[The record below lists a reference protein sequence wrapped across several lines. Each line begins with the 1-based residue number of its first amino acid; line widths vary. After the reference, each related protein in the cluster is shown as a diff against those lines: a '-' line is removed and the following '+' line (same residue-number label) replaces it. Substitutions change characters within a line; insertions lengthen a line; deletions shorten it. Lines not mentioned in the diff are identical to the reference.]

1 MEQKTPLYDRH
12 VACGG
17 KPVPFAGYLLPI
29 HYPTGII
36 AEHMAVRTTA
46 GLFDVSHMGELV
58 FSGPDALKMVNHL
71 FTNDYSNLA
80 VGRIRYGVM
89 CYDDGG
95 CVDDLIVY
103 RMRDDAF
110 LVVVNAANR
119 RKDVAWIE
127 SHLTGGVRFSDL
139 SDYIAQLALQGP
151 NAEKILSRLCDP
163 ALLPQKY
170 YSFVKDIEV
179 SGVRCLVSRTG
190 YTGEEG
196 FELYC
201 APADAPALWD
211 ALLAAGKQDG
221 LIPCGLG
228 ARDTLRLEA
237 AMPLYG
243 HEMDE
248 TISPLETGLAFGVK
262 MNKPDFI
269 GKAGIAARGTNR
281 ERIGLRVEGRGI
293 LREHCPVFKDG
304 EQIGVTTSGT
314 HCPYLGYPAAMAL
327 VQSGKVTL
335 GETVEAEVRGRRVEA
350 AVVALPFYK
359 RG

>member
-1 MEQKTPLYDRH
+1 
-12 VACGG
+12 
-17 KPVPFAGYLLPI
+17 
-29 HYPTGII
+29 
-36 AEHMAVRTTA
+36 
-46 GLFDVSHMGELV
+46 
-58 FSGPDALKMVNHL
+58 
-71 FTNDYSNLA
+71 
-80 VGRIRYGVM
+80 
-89 CYDDGG
+89 
-95 CVDDLIVY
+95 
-103 RMRDDAF
+103 
-110 LVVVNAANR
+110 
-119 RKDVAWIE
+119 
-127 SHLTGGVRFSDL
+127 
-139 SDYIAQLALQGP
+139 
-151 NAEKILSRLCDP
+151 
-163 ALLPQKY
+163 
-170 YSFVKDIEV
+170 
-179 SGVRCLVSRTG
+179 
-190 YTGEEG
+190 
-196 FELYC
+196 
-201 APADAPALWD
+201 
-211 ALLAAGKQDG
+211 
-221 LIPCGLG
+221 
-228 ARDTLRLEA
+228 
-237 AMPLYG
+237 MPLYG